1 MKQKY
6 TIGFIALVLTI
17 ALAGCVHDYPGM
29 TEEGE
34 EGEEGV
40 DPTLVEVNTEVTLD
54 LELVPLEIITQESAR
69 SGTNKAR
76 NITTKADDGY
86 RRRFIIEAWREG
98 KPTTRQVTVMET
110 AEEDGDAKISL
121 PIHLKLHALEYT
133 LAVWTDY
140 VKAGT
145 TDDLYYDTDN
155 LQQVACTDPY
165 TGSTPYRDCLY
176 GTAALDLR
184 QYRDEW
190 NARVQVKVDMVRPLA
205 KYELIA
211 TDVQK
216 FLLKTQKQRAGGTA
230 YTITVSYGFYFP
242 LGFNVL
248 SGKPDRS
255 EMGVAFTAPLTVT
268 DNGSGECTLASDYIF
283 VNGDESYVPL
293 GIEIKDNAGNGISRT
308 TGIDVPYRRGH
319 LTTVRGHFLTNRY
332 DTGIGIDP
340 DFDDDDINID
350 LDNPLQ

>member
-1 MKQKY
+1 MA
-6 TIGFIALVLTI
+6 TLFVS
-17 ALAGCVHDYPGM
+17 CVHDYPGM
-29 TEEGE
+29 TE

-76 NITTKADDGY
+76 SGTTKADDGY

-98 KPTTRQVTVMET
+98 KPTARQVTVMET
-110 AEEDGDAKISL
+110 AEEDGDGKISL

-176 GTAALDLR
+176 GTAPLDLR

-190 NARVQVKVDMVRPLA
+190 NAKVQIKVDMVRPLA

-211 TDVQK
+211 TDVK
-216 FLLKTQKQRAGGTA
+216 DFLRKTKKQRADDETF
-230 YTITVSYGFYFP
+230 TITFSYGFYLP
-242 LGFNVL
+242 TVFNVL
-248 SGKPDRS
+248 TGKPADSRT
-255 EMGVAFTAPLTVT
+255 GIAYTTPLTVPT
-268 DNGSGECTLASDYIF
+268 DGQKECTIGTDFVF
-283 VNGDESYVPL
+283 VNGTESFVSL
-293 GIEIKDNAGNGISRT
+293 SMEIRDGGGNVISRT
-308 TGIDVPYRRGH
+308 TGLEVPYRRGH
-319 LTTVRGHFLTNRY
+319 LTTVRARFLTNEMQGGV
-332 DTGIGIDP
+332 DIDD
-340 DFDDDDINID
+340 DFDGNID
-350 LDNPLQ
+350 VDLDGLLH